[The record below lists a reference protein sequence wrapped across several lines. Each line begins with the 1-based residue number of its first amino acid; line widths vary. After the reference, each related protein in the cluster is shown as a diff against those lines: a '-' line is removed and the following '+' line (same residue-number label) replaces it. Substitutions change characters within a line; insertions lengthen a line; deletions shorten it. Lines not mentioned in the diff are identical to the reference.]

1 MLVSIGIAFTIAT
14 LVATAVLMM
23 AQVVEDFRAA

>member
-1 MLVSIGIAFTIAT
+1 MIISIAVGFTVAT
-14 LVATAVLMM
+14 LVATGLLLM

>member
-1 MLVSIGIAFTIAT
+1 MLVSIGIGFT
-14 LVATAVLMM
+14 VATFVATGVLLM

>member
-1 MLVSIGIAFTIAT
+1 MLVSIGIGFTVAT

>member
-1 MLVSIGIAFTIAT
+1 MLISIAVVFTVAT
-14 LVATAVLMM
+14 LVATGLLLM